1 MCSSDLATTA
11 LTDADAIMTTEVAT
25 ITTIA
30 AAAATTTAI
39 VISDADTVPSPLLR
53 RQESISV
60 S

>member
-1 MCSSDLATTA
+1 
-11 LTDADAIMTTEVAT
+11 MTTEVAT